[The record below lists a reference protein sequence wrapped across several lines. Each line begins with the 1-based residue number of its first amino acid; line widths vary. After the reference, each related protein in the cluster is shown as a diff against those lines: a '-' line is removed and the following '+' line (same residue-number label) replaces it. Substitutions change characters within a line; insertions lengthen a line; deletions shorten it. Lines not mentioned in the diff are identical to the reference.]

1 MAETRLEKYKNY
13 RESLKEI
20 KSSSKTEE
28 GIIERESKIVTD
40 SLNTTSTLPIED
52 VLGKIG
58 EDSEQESERLLSR
71 KTLIIC
77 LLAGLGVLIAA
88 GIVIFAVIAFKG
100 GN

>member
-1 MAETRLEKYKNY
+1 MAESRYEKYKNY

-20 KSSSKTEE
+20 KSSSRSIE
-28 GIIERESKIVTD
+28 GSIERESKVVTD

-52 VLGKIG
+52 VLGKIS
-58 EDSEQESERLLSR
+58 EDSVQESQRLLTK

-77 LLAGLGVLIAA
+77 LLAGIGILIAA